1 MYGSYGTDA
10 RACSH
15 HVFLWRTDGCVIAYD
30 YFAQLGEEEEAR
42 INDAEKSQASNV
54 TIVTQPQY
62 AFTSQPN
69 AYSAPQY

>member
-1 MYGSYGTDA
+1 M
-10 RACSH
+10 
-15 HVFLWRTDGCVIAYD
+15 IAYD